1 MFSKT
6 RKIWEWW
13 HHLVLWCCC
22 IICFQVTAYDLPVN
36 YNCIL
41 PYAMQMYNKYL
52 QEGGFR
58 VIDVNMY
65 R

>member
-1 MFSKT
+1 MVSFGLV
-6 RKIWEWW
+6 IWSRC
-13 HHLVLWCCC
+13 L
-22 IICFQVTAYDLPVN
+22 ICFQVIAYDLLLN

-41 PYAMQMYNKYL
+41 PYAVQTYNKYL

-58 VIDVNMY
+58 VVDVNMY